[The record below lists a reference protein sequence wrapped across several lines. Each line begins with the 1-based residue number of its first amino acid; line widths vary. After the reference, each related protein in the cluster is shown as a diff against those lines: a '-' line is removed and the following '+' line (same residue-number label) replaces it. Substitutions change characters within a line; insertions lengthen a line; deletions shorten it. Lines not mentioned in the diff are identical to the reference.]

1 MTSKKTSRSVPSP
14 NGEGKMMSELPYKAL
29 KDLSDRLDL
38 LKDGKTAYWRELAR
52 LMDYNSITV
61 ETIGLHAVK
70 PNGSPG
76 YAILL
81 DMSNRGISYEELV
94 SYLKKLE
101 LFDALVQI
109 GHKGIHT
116 QISSSFSL
124 CIYYI
129 HTYMY

>member
-1 MTSKKTSRSVPSP
+1 MVIH
-14 NGEGKMMSELPYKAL
+14 
-29 KDLSDRLDL
+29 
-38 LKDGKTAYWRELAR
+38 
-52 LMDYNSITV
+52 SITV

-76 YAILL
+76 YALLL

-109 GHKGIHT
+109 GHKGIPHT
-116 QISSSFSL
+116 DKLFPFSVYL
-124 CIYYI
+124 LN
-129 HTYMY
+129 TYMY

>member
-76 YAILL
+76 YALLL

-94 SYLKKLE
+94 SYLKRLE

-109 GHKGIHT
+109 GHKGISYIDT
-116 QISSSFSL
+116 LFLFSVYL
-124 CIYYI
+124 LY
-129 HTYMY
+129 TYVY